1 MTLQT
6 QSFTTT
12 VNNFAAAVQG
22 AASSLLNFTVGSVL
36 RAIADATAAV
46 AMWLQGLIVSLLA
59 VTRLS
64 TSSGTDVDS
73 FLADFGFAR
82 LAATSA
88 SGLVTISRL
97 TNTTQAVVPV
107 GTIVQSSDGTQQY
120 IINADT
126 TNAAYSATVV
136 TGGGFVIPAG
146 TSSISVTATALTA
159 GTGANVAA
167 GTINALVVAIPYVD
181 TITNPSAF
189 TNGASA
195 ESDSAVKARFV
206 LWLNSLAEGTIAAVK
221 AAITSVQQGLTYSI
235 TENMLFS
242 GAALPGAFTVVI
254 DDGTGYPS
262 TTLQN
267 NVSAAINLV
276 RPLCSSFSVH
286 APSVVTVPVAMAITT
301 AAGFVHANVATIV
314 QTAITAYINA
324 LGIGATL
331 SYTKLAQVAYE
342 ASAGVTAVVAGYTV
356 NGGTVDVAATS
367 LQVIKAGTVSV
378 S

>member
-22 AASSLLNFTVGSVL
+22 AASSLLNFTIGSVL
-36 RAIADATAAV
+36 RAIADAVAGV
-46 AMWLQGLIVSLLA
+46 AMWLQGLIISLLA

-82 LAATSA
+82 LPATSA

-97 TNTTQAVVPV
+97 TNTAQAVVPV

-120 IINADT
+120 ILNADA
-126 TNAAYSATVV
+126 TNPAYSATVV

-146 TSSISVTATALTA
+146 TSSISVTATALTPGVA
-159 GTGANVAA
+159 ANVAA

-181 TITNPSAF
+181 TVSNPSAF

-195 ESDSAVKARFV
+195 EADAAVKARFV
-206 LWLNSLAEGTIAAVK
+206 LWLNSLAEGTLAAVK
-221 AAITSVQQGLTYSI
+221 AAITGVQQGLTYSI
-235 TENMLFS
+235 TENTLFS
-242 GAALPGAFTVVI
+242 GGAQPGTFTVVI

-267 NVSAAINLV
+267 SVGNAINAV

-286 APSVVTVPVAMAITT
+286 APSVVSVPVVMVITT
-301 AAGFVHANVATIV
+301 AAGFVHANVAAIV
-314 QTAITAYINA
+314 QSALTAYINSI
-324 LGIGATL
+324 GIGASL

-342 ASAGVTAVVAGYTV
+342 ASTGVTAVVAGYTV
-356 NGGTVDVAATS
+356 NGGTSDISVTS
-367 LQVIKAGTVSV
+367 FQVIKVSTCTVS
-378 S
+378 